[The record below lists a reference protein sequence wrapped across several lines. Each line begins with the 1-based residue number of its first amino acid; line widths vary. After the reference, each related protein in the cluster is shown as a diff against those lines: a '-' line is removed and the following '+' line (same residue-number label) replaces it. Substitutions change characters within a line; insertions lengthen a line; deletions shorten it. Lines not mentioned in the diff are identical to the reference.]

1 MIPTTYRQYLSSDF
15 RKDQYTHF
23 CQKNLF
29 LFVSLTSIFLSVLD
43 ELDQNPQ
50 TRSQRVFKR
59 KYRMTTKAT
68 KFQIQRNETIQ
79 NTREIC
85 YLVPIQLKSLKNRTN
100 LGLYGSSER
109 YQIMCG
115 RVKVQN
121 FEEGLIEELKTFR
134 KYNTKQTE
142 SESLQLNSGKFDRTG
157 KAKRTKVFIVMKV
170 ANLQTTHSF

>member
-1 MIPTTYRQYLSSDF
+1 MIPTTYRQYLSSNF

-50 TRSQRVFKR
+50 TRSQRAFKR

-68 KFQIQRNETIQ
+68 KFRIQRNETIQ

-100 LGLYGSSER
+100 LGFYGSSER
-109 YQIMCG
+109 YQMMCS
-115 RVKVQN
+115 VKIQN
-121 FEEGLIEELKTFR
+121 FEEGL
-134 KYNTKQTE
+134 

>member
-1 MIPTTYRQYLSSDF
+1 
-15 RKDQYTHF
+15 
-23 CQKNLF
+23 
-29 LFVSLTSIFLSVLD
+29 
-43 ELDQNPQ
+43 
-50 TRSQRVFKR
+50 
-59 KYRMTTKAT
+59 
-68 KFQIQRNETIQ
+68 
-79 NTREIC
+79 
-85 YLVPIQLKSLKNRTN
+85 
-100 LGLYGSSER
+100 
-109 YQIMCG
+109 MCG